1 MINFFLA
8 IIMWSLSI
16 YGMIS
21 IIKDILL
28 KIKYKNILN
37 GVEHY
42 IYVKNVEESI
52 ETYVRDMIFKYPN
65 MKNFIIIDKNSQD
78 DTYKILEKLKE
89 EYNFITIQKVP
100 K

>member
-8 IIMWSLSI
+8 SIIWILAI
-16 YGMIS
+16 YGIIS
-21 IIKDILL
+21 IVKDILI

-42 IYVKNVEESI
+42 IYVKNAEDSVEA
-52 ETYVRDMIFKYPN
+52 YVRDMIFKYPD
-65 MKNFIIIDKNSQD
+65 MKNFIIVDKNSQD
-78 DTYKILEKLKE
+78 NTYKILEKLKE
-89 EYNFITIQKVP
+89 EYNFITIQKIA